1 VSDDIGTPAEDTRG
15 KVMELLAEVLYL
27 DVAKVDSLADFEELG
42 LDSVLAVEFV
52 AQVKAQLGVAATIES
67 LYDWKTPE
75 AFIEHVRGQV
85 VASQAAS

>member
-1 VSDDIGTPAEDTRG
+1 MEVESIEN

-27 DVAKVDSLADFEELG
+27 DVSKVDRNAEFEALG

-52 AQVKAQLGVAATIES
+52 AQVKAQLGVAETIES
-67 LYDWKTPE
+67 LYEWKTPK

-85 VASQAAS
+85 VAGQAAP

>member
-67 LYDWKTPE
+67 LYD
-75 AFIEHVRGQV
+75 
-85 VASQAAS
+85 